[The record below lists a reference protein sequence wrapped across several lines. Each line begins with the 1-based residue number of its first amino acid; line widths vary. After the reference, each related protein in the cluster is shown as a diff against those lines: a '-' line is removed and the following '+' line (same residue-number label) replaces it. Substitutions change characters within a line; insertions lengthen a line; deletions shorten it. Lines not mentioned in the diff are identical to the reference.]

1 MDSFNTTV
9 ALQTSP
15 TLANSRQ
22 GFFLV
27 YINSFN
33 EWHEGHQF
41 EPMKDRSNLSNE
53 ERALG
58 YHNPDN
64 GRYRL
69 DTLRDLV
76 QELVA

>member
-1 MDSFNTTV
+1 VESFNTTV
-9 ALQTSP
+9 DLQTSP
-15 TLANSRQ
+15 MLANSRQ

-41 EPMKDRSNLSNE
+41 EPSRNRAELTAS

-58 YHNPDN
+58 LHNGDE
-64 GRYRL
+64 GSYRL
-69 DTLRDLV
+69 DTLGGLIRDV
-76 QELVA
+76 VG